1 MSNSLG
7 ASRRAFIC
15 RSSARPA
22 CAAAFTLIELLVV
35 IAIIAVLAAIL
46 FPVFAQAREKA
57 RQTSCLSN
65 LKQLGTAYVMYM
77 QDADETLPLTIM
89 NGPASSWLNA
99 SQPYIKNRGVY
110 RCPSDGS
117 SLPWAESDA
126 QVNAAYGTADY
137 ANYRRCSY
145 VFNVWLMGPTG
156 SFPFTY
162 GYDAKVKSPAQVI
175 YLAEVAEQNAP
186 SNLLD
191 HFSPMCWGNADPDYT
206 ASAGYSC
213 TAYPPFW
220 DSTKG
225 ETKEL
230 VPHRHQDGA
239 NYGYMDGH
247 VKWQKWGQVWFQRP
261 ADHVYEGSFD
271 PRQ

>member
-1 MSNSLG
+1 MSFFKGPRLP
-7 ASRRAFIC
+7 RRSTAT
-15 RSSARPA
+15 PA
-22 CAAAFTLIELLVV
+22 PRAFTLIELLVV

-46 FPVFAQAREKA
+46 FPVFANAREKA

-65 LKQLGTAYVMYM
+65 LRQLGVAYTMYM
-77 QDADETLPLTIM
+77 QDSDDTLPLTIM

-99 SQPYIKNRGVY
+99 SQPYIKNRGIY

-117 SLPWAESDA
+117 SLPWSETDA
-126 QVNAAYGTADY
+126 QFNADYGTPDY
-137 ANYRRCSY
+137 ENYRRCSY
-145 VFNVWLMGPTG
+145 IFNVWLMGPT
-156 SFPFTY
+156 SDFPFTY

-175 YLAEVAEQNAP
+175 YIAESPEQNAP
-186 SNLLD
+186 SPLLD
-191 HFSPMCWGNADPDYT
+191 HFSPMCWGNPDPDYV
-206 ASAGYSC
+206 ALAGYSC

-220 DSTKG
+220 DGVKG

-230 VPHRHQDGA
+230 ALRRHQDGA

-247 VKWQKWGQVWFQRP
+247 VKWHKWSQIWFQRP
-261 ADHVYEGSFD
+261 ADRVYEGAFD